1 MACPR
6 GAAIKKTQQCT
17 LVEPVGDA
25 VVDVLLTPVVCDLD
39 GSRER
44 VELEVQVIIVDE
56 RLQQIKQTQIDR
68 VNSVHW
74 YICTALYTVCGHSDS
89 SAQVM

>member
-1 MACPR
+1 MACPHR
-6 GAAIKKTQQCT
+6 AATKKIQQCT

-25 VVDVLLTPVVCDLD
+25 IVDVLLSPVVCDLD
-39 GSRER
+39 WSRER

-56 RLQQIKQTQIDR
+56 RLQHIKQTQNNR

-74 YICTALYTVCGHSDS
+74 
-89 SAQVM
+89 